1 MRPSAASKGSYRSPL
16 FNAQVAPRMF
26 IVTRPLPDNTWPRSA
41 TISVAHSQERRER
54 ERTGRS
60 SAKPVRRH
68 APTPT
73 RRYVSS
79 CTVILA
85 WLLLLSRPAD
95 AQSAVEPTVIAPP
108 LNVQSSSNP
117 SVHAIESSNL
127 DADFSPGERT
137 TNAPAELDEIY
148 ATHDGY
154 LNSTG
159 IDEPLDLLSNPLVK
173 LFQAAG
179 LRFGAANTML
189 SMEPIGG
196 QSSQSGT
203 AYDIDV
209 ISSWTLIGR
218 GSEDTGRLV
227 TTFEYRERIGDQ
239 PPSALGAQMGT
250 LVAPASAFNNRREVV
265 RDLYWIQRLFN
276 GRLRILIGRADPS
289 DYVGAIWLANVNNSF
304 VNRSFAANPAVPF
317 PGHGPMLGFS
327 IRPTDLFYVTA
338 GASNAYSR
346 TTLVE
351 INSLFNEWD
360 LFEFGEVGYTPI
372 FAGLGEGRYSVGL
385 WHMDARKNLGL
396 PEDEGVTVI
405 FNQNLGDRL
414 QMFARYAYS
423 DGTLTNVR
431 QIAQA
436 GLGLSGLIGRK
447 DDLTG
452 AAFSVNMPRSS
463 NSRTETVLEVF
474 HRFQVSNHNQFSLGL
489 QLIANPGN
497 ATDNEAAGVFYA
509 RWRISF

>member
-1 MRPSAASKGSYRSPL
+1 VNTRSDSTWSKGNW
-16 FNAQVAPRMF
+16 FF
-26 IVTRPLPDNTWPRSA
+26 GI
-41 TISVAHSQERRER
+41 
-54 ERTGRS
+54 
-60 SAKPVRRH
+60 
-68 APTPT
+68 
-73 RRYVSS
+73 
-79 CTVILA
+79 VILA
-85 WLLLLSRPAD
+85 WLLLAGRPAN
-95 AQSAVEPTVIAPP
+95 AQSAFKPTTIVPP
-108 LNVQSSSNP
+108 LNVQSSSDP
-117 SVHAIESSNL
+117 SVHTIESSNL

-148 ATHDGY
+148 ASHDGY
-154 LNSTG
+154 LNFTG
-159 IDEPLDLLSNPLVK
+159 IDEPLDLPANRLAQLY
-173 LFQAAG
+173 QATG
-179 LRFGAANTML
+179 LRLGAANTML

-196 QSSQSGT
+196 QPSQYGA

-218 GSEDTGRLV
+218 ASEDTGRLV
-227 TTFEYRERIGDQ
+227 TTFEYRERIGNQ

-250 LVAPASAFNNRREVV
+250 LVAPTSAFNNRREVV
-265 RDLYWIQRLFN
+265 RDLYWIQRLFDA
-276 GRLRILIGRADPS
+276 RLRILIGRADPS

-304 VNRSFAANPAVPF
+304 VNRSFSANPAIPF

-327 IRPTDLFYVTA
+327 VRPTDVFYVTA

-360 LFEFGEVGYTPI
+360 LFEFCEVGYTPT

-405 FNQNLGDRL
+405 FNQNFGDRI
-414 QMFARYAYS
+414 QAFARYAYS

-452 AAFSVNMPRSS
+452 AAFSVNLPRSS
-463 NSRTETVLEVF
+463 NSRTETVLEAF

-497 ATDNEAAGVFYA
+497 ATENEPAGVFYA